1 MRIRRA
7 SRSESQAQF
16 GAVTFTPKLRE
27 NCHYPRQ
34 LYNEKSG
41 KKRNSSKICTTLS
54 LGISHVSTEYTTPLR
69 IPRSLQPSP
78 RYNIAHSLRT
88 APLRAT
94 HEAYLFRSTCARV
107 CVRKRVRVVFSRDS
121 R

>member
-34 LYNEKSG
+34 LYNEKSE
-41 KKRNSSKICTTLS
+41 KKKILRKYVRHFPSAFLTCQPNIPHPFESLDLS
-54 LGISHVSTEYTTPLR
+54 NPPQDI
-69 IPRSLQPSP
+69 I
-78 RYNIAHSLRT
+78 
-88 APLRAT
+88 
-94 HEAYLFRSTCARV
+94 
-107 CVRKRVRVVFSRDS
+107 
-121 R
+121 